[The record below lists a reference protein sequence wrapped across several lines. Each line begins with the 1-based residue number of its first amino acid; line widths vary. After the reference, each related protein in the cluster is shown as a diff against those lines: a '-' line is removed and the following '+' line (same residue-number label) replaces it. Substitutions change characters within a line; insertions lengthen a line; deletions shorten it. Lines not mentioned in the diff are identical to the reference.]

1 MFRFKKISLII
12 VIFFLFSSNVI
23 SNDNFFFVDKDFIYS
38 NSKLGKELENK
49 IKIKTSE
56 LNDDIKL
63 YQDELIYR
71 KDQLT
76 KKKIVISVKEYDNE
90 INSIEL
96 DIKKINEKIA
106 KQSFDLKTYEN
117 DSKII
122 FLNEL
127 KKNMAYY
134 AEKNNISLIFDKSA
148 IVMGK
153 KELDLS
159 KNIMNIMDD
168 NYNKNQ

>member
-1 MFRFKKISLII
+1 MFRFKKISLLI
-12 VIFFLFSSNVI
+12 VILFLFSSKVI

-49 IKIKTSE
+49 IRIKTSE
-56 LNDDIKL
+56 LNEGIKL

-76 KKKIVISVKEYDNE
+76 KKKNVISVKEYDNE
-90 INSIEL
+90 INTIEQ
-96 DIKKINEKIA
+96 DIKKINQKIA
-106 KQSFDLKTYEN
+106 KQSFDLQTYEN

-127 KKNMAYY
+127 KKIMAYY
-134 AEKNNISLIFDKSA
+134 AENNNISLIFDKSA
-148 IVMGK
+148 IVIGK

-159 KNIMNIMDD
+159 KNIMSIMDD
-168 NYNKNQ
+168 NYNKN

>member
-1 MFRFKKISLII
+1 MFRFKKISLLI
-12 VIFFLFSSNVI
+12 VILFLFSSKVI

-49 IKIKTSE
+49 IRIKTSE
-56 LNDDIKL
+56 LNEGIKL

-76 KKKIVISVKEYDNE
+76 KKKNVISVKEYDNE
-90 INSIEL
+90 INTIEQ
-96 DIKKINEKIA
+96 DIKKINQKIA
-106 KQSFDLKTYEN
+106 KQSFDLQTYEN

-127 KKNMAYY
+127 KKIMAYY
-134 AEKNNISLIFDKSA
+134 AENNNISLIFDK
-148 IVMGK
+148 
-153 KELDLS
+153 
-159 KNIMNIMDD
+159 
-168 NYNKNQ
+168 